1 MEETYII
8 ILIIAV
14 LILILYFVN
23 FSGNNKGVNGETKQV
38 NGGTKQVNGGT
49 NGVTNGGTNGVT
61 NGGTNGVTNEVAN
74 KGPVNQYKPYN
85 PTEQF
90 GNCDSGRQ
98 SSELTQI
105 TQSIQV
111 SANGKA
117 SLKVHIAYWCGW
129 SKKILQQL
137 SSDEFKNKFKEVEN
151 ICVVEII
158 DCEANKEKCDPLFVK
173 GFPTI
178 ILQSKSGKMFLYN
191 GDRST
196 DDLIAFIKAKSA

>member
-23 FSGNNKGVNGETKQV
+23 FSGDNKGVNR
-38 NGGTKQVNGGT
+38 VNGGT
-49 NGVTNGGTNGVT
+49 NGVNGGAKQVNNGATNG
-61 NGGTNGVTNEVAN
+61 
-74 KGPVNQYKPYN
+74 PINQYKPYN

-90 GNCDSGRQ
+90 GSCG
-98 SSELTQI
+98 SSSQTNQQTQI
-105 TQSIQV
+105 TQSVQV

-129 SKKILQQL
+129 SKRLLQQL
-137 SSDEFKNKFKEVEN
+137 GSDEFKNKFKDVEN

-158 DCEANKEKCDPLFVK
+158 DCEANKEKCDPSIVK

-178 ILQSKSGKMFLYN
+178 ILQTKSGKMIPYN

-196 DDLIAFIKAKSA
+196 DDLIAFIKTNCT